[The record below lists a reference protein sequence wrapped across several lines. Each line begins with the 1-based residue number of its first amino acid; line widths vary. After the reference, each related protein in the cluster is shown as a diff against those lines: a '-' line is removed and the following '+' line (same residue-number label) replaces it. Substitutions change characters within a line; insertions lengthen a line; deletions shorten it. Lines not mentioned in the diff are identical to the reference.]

1 MTSKSILEDKPL
13 ELVRQAGKSLVL
25 IVDDTSYGRD
35 TLEAVLY
42 APEYQLLF
50 AADGIEAIR
59 KAEALPPDLILLDI
73 MMPGMDGLMLA
84 RQIKEDSIMAATP
97 LILLTS
103 LGRSALQ
110 NEPTAKLFAS
120 YLAKPVRQSQLQT
133 QVAIALQRLPAAA
146 LDHAANHADK
156 VQQQYGHK
164 RILIA
169 EDNGVNQKVALAML
183 KKLGYS
189 AEAVANGLEAIAA
202 LRSIPYDLVLM
213 DCQMPEMDGFE
224 ATEIIRQPGSDVLD
238 PQVTVIAMTANAMQG
253 DRERCI
259 KCGMN
264 DYLAKPVRS
273 EALAEMLERWL
284 VDL

>member
-1 MTSKSILEDKPL
+1 MCI
-13 ELVRQAGKSLVL
+13 
-25 IVDDTSYGRD
+25 RD
-35 TLEAVLY
+35 SPY
-42 APEYQLLF
+42 
-50 AADGIEAIR
+50 
-59 KAEALPPDLILLDI
+59 DLALLD
-73 MMPGMDGLMLA
+73 MLMPGMDGLMLA
-84 RQIKEDSIMAATP
+84 RQIKEDPTIAATP

-103 LGRSALQ
+103 LGRNALQ
-110 NEPTAKLFAS
+110 NDPIASLFSS

-133 QVAIALQRLPAAA
+133 QVAIALQRLPAPVLASAA
-146 LDHAANHADK
+146 DRAYK
-156 VQQQYGHK
+156 VQRGDSHK

-224 ATEIIRQPGSDVLD
+224 ATEIIRQPGSDVLN

-259 KCGMN
+259 ACGMN

-273 EALAEMLERWL
+273 EALAEMLARWL
-284 VDL
+284 GDDVV